1 MLPRLWRHTR
11 QAAMTVG
18 CESLA
23 DAPERCDGTALEGL
37 AQRIDAIDHVG
48 ARFHRFT
55 KVRAEVGDTVLGVGA
70 FATELVV
77 VKAATRA
84 QATLSV
90 NVGGCW
96 GE

>member
-1 MLPRLWRHTR
+1 
-11 QAAMTVG
+11 MTVG

-37 AQRIDAIDHVG
+37 AQRMDAIDHVG
-48 ARFHRFT
+48 ARIHRFT
-55 KVRAEVGDTVLGVGA
+55 KVLAEVGDAALGVGA
-70 FATELVV
+70 FAAELVV

-90 NVGGCW
+90 KLMDVGVSGVRST
-96 GE
+96 